1 MHLSDKFPVPGEIAL
16 LYDFVNSLDLRHY
29 VEQGE
34 THVPGDELA
43 TTAQLESWLRARGLL
58 ARGARLGTEDHRSA
72 LELREALRAFLR
84 LAPADRAGK
93 TVAAVRLNAAA
104 ANFPLTLKVSEVGGI
119 AMQPPS
125 TLPSGGLG
133 KVLAELH
140 CLSVTDRLDRL
151 KSCDSDECRWVFY
164 DRSKP
169 GNRRWCSSALCG
181 NRQKTRAHRRRRR
194 EAGAAMDASN
204 SRGGT
209 Q

>member
-1 MHLSDKFPVPGEIAL
+1 MHLSDKFPVPAEIAL

-43 TTAQLESWLRARGLL
+43 TTAQLESWMRARGLL
-58 ARGARLGTEDHRSA
+58 ARGARLGAEDHRSA
-72 LELREALRAFLR
+72 LELREALRTFLE
-84 LAPADRAGK
+84 LPPAGRAGK

-104 ANFPLTLKVSEVGGI
+104 ANFPLTLRVLEVGGVT
-119 AMQPPS
+119 MQPPS
-125 TLPSGGLG
+125 TSSSGGLG
-133 KVLAELH
+133 KVLAELY
-140 CLSVTDRLDRL
+140 CLSVIGSLDRL
-151 KSCDSDECRWVFY
+151 KSCDSDECRWIFY

-204 SRGGT
+204 RRGDT